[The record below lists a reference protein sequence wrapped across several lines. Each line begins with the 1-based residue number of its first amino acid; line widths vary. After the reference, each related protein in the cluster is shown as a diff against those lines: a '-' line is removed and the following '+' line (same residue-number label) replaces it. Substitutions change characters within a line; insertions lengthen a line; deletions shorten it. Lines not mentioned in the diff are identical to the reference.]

1 MPHPN
6 DAELTEL
13 YTSATG
19 LDVEDNEPNT
29 GAPGAPP
36 ENNFQL
42 HLELVAGNVIGN
54 GGGNYRLEITCID
67 ETLAAPNANM
77 SPGVLNQQFLAADGW
92 QAGGPAGNFL
102 KEQVFNINVDNA
114 ARGHVLRYVATM
126 VSAGRDVVSFIESNR
141 FILV

>member
-1 MPHPN
+1 
-6 DAELTEL
+6 
-13 YTSATG
+13 
-19 LDVEDNEPNT
+19 
-29 GAPGAPP
+29 
-36 ENNFQL
+36 
-42 HLELVAGNVIGN
+42 VAGNVIGN

>member
-1 MPHPN
+1 MPQAN

-13 YTSATG
+13 YTSAPG

-42 HLELVAGNVIGN
+42 HLEAVAGNVIGN
-54 GGGNYRLEITCID
+54 GAANYRLELTCID

-77 SPGVLNQQFLAADGW
+77 SPGQLNQQF
-92 QAGGPAGNFL
+92 
-102 KEQVFNINVDNA
+102 NA
-114 ARGHVLRYVATM
+114 AARNHVLRYVATM
-126 VSAGRDVVSFIESNR
+126 VGVNGDIVSFIESNR

>member
-6 DAELTEL
+6 DAEETKL
-13 YTSATG
+13 YTSPTG

>member
-6 DAELTEL
+6 DGEVTEL
-13 YTSATG
+13 YTSSTG

-42 HLELVAGNVIGN
+42 HFEAVAGNVIGN

-67 ETLAAPNANM
+67 ETLAAPNASM

-126 VSAGRDVVSFIESNR
+126 VSADRDVVSFIESNR

>member
-29 GAPGAPP
+29 GAPGAAPAA
-36 ENNFQL
+36 NFQL
-42 HLELVAGNVIGN
+42 HLEAVAGQVLGSSSA
-54 GGGNYRLEITCID
+54 NYRLEITCID
-67 ETLAAPNANM
+67 ETLAAPNPSM
-77 SPGVLNQQFLAADGW
+77 SPGVLNQEFDPNDGW
-92 QAGGPAGNFL
+92 QAGGAAGNFL

-126 VSAGRDVVSFIESNR
+126 VSNDRSVVSFIESNR

>member
-6 DAELTEL
+6 DGEITEL
-13 YTSATG
+13 YTSSTG

-36 ENNFQL
+36 ENNFQV
-42 HLELVAGNVIGN
+42 HFEAVAGNVIGN

-67 ETLAAPNANM
+67 ETLAAPNASM

>member
-6 DAELTEL
+6 DGEITEL
-13 YTSATG
+13 YTSSTG

-67 ETLAAPNANM
+67 ETLAAPNASM

-102 KEQVFNINVDNA
+102 KEQVFNINVDNG

-126 VSAGRDVVSFIESNR
+126 VSAGRDVVSFLESNR